1 MTTLIFLF
9 GLVACYIA
17 LNILV
22 REIYRASWV
31 RELKSLSITERNRNR
46 FGILRT
52 ELVSLVRK
60 EKLNIRSPLIKE
72 LYSCYTILMRKPDLY
87 KDVVNSVL
95 YLPDKMRSDKNWQ
108 LSQEEYNLIIRFA
121 ENLDDLCKDYSLVYR
136 WLARHYDRHGTT
148 PNIPLWLNLRT
159 LDRKNKVEEART
171 IRKAKETLTSFA
183 EDKFHGQ
190 LQTA

>member
-17 LNILV
+17 LNIIV

-31 RELKSLSITERNRNR
+31 KELKLLAITERNRNR

-52 ELVSLVRK
+52 ELVSLARK
-60 EKLNIRSPLIKE
+60 EKLNIRSPLLKE

-95 YLPDKMRSDKNWQ
+95 YLPDKMPSNKNWH

-121 ENLDDLCKDYSLVYR
+121 ENFDELCKDYSFVYR
-136 WLARHYDRHGTT
+136 WLARYYERHGSE
-148 PNIPLWLNLRT
+148 NISLWLKLRHIAE
-159 LDRKNKVEEART
+159 NNEIQEAQT
-171 IRKAKETLTSFA
+171 IKKAKEKLISFA